1 MFQWSI
7 IFLQLLLLLYKY
19 ILGGITMRDDN
30 INFDIFSDTINSQ
43 IIKVIKE
50 RQKDLKLSQ
59 KEMSKKSGI
68 SQPTISK
75 LMSKKSNFS
84 LDDII
89 KISKALD
96 VNLLKIASASYDMY
110 NDNSLYYSTRSIS
123 ESDNFVINPSR
134 QAFKGYIGNTYYVYY
149 KSTISSEEKII
160 EGKLEFSSTDDNT
173 CSVNLKIYTG
183 NYNINGQKIYK
194 EYIGNMIISLPLS
207 TCYISLVNQ
216 QIGEISYL
224 TFAHMFVFNSDMLC
238 RMGAVLTTSAGE
250 HKRPTLHRMLISKV
264 EFDLQDEN
272 DALFL
277 DSQLNL
283 NNKNIILSA
292 KNLENLEVD
301 PDIQQLL
308 DKVSVD
314 KLKSMYYVIDE
325 NQLLSS
331 NMNVTDKI
339 NAINKLRKYSITYK
353 NNKIN
358 DYTNSLLFSYVENK
372 IKNKKINV

>member
-1 MFQWSI
+1 
-7 IFLQLLLLLYKY
+7 
-19 ILGGITMRDDN
+19 
-30 INFDIFSDTINSQ
+30 
-43 IIKVIKE
+43 
-50 RQKDLKLSQ
+50 
-59 KEMSKKSGI
+59 
-68 SQPTISK
+68 
-75 LMSKKSNFS
+75 
-84 LDDII
+84 
-89 KISKALD
+89 
-96 VNLLKIASASYDMY
+96 
-110 NDNSLYYSTRSIS
+110 
-123 ESDNFVINPSR
+123 
-134 QAFKGYIGNTYYVYY
+134 
-149 KSTISSEEKII
+149 
-160 EGKLEFSSTDDNT
+160 
-173 CSVNLKIYTG
+173 
-183 NYNINGQKIYK
+183 
-194 EYIGNMIISLPLS
+194 MIISLPLS

-264 EFDLQDEN
+264 EFDLKDEN

-292 KNLENLEVD
+292 KNLENLEAD
-301 PDIQQLL
+301 SNIQQLL

-314 KLKSMYYVIDE
+314 KLKSTYYVIDE

-331 NMNVTDKI
+331 NMNVADKI
-339 NAINKLRKYSITYK
+339 NAINKLRKYSITDK

-372 IKNKKINV
+372 IKSKKINM

>member
-1 MFQWSI
+1 MQ
-7 IFLQLLLLLYKY
+7 
-19 ILGGITMRDDN
+19 DDN
-30 INFDIFSDTINSQ
+30 INFGIFSETINSQ
-43 IIKVIKE
+43 IIKVIRE

-59 KEMSKKSGI
+59 KELSKKSGI
-68 SQPTISK
+68 SQSTISK
-75 LMSKKSNFS
+75 LMSKKSKFS

-89 KISKALD
+89 KISKAID

-134 QAFKGYIGNTYYVYY
+134 QAFKGYIGNAYYVYY

-160 EGKLEFSSTDDNT
+160 EGRLEFSSTDDNT

-183 NYNINGQKIYK
+183 NYDLNGKKIYK

-264 EFDLQDEN
+264 EFDLKDEN

-292 KNLENLEVD
+292 KNLENLEAD
-301 PDIQQLL
+301 SNIQQLL

-314 KLKSMYYVIDE
+314 KLKSTYYVIDE

-331 NMNVTDKI
+331 NMNVADKI
-339 NAINKLRKYSITYK
+339 NAINKLRKYSITDK

-372 IKNKKINV
+372 IKSKKINM